1 LQEVNVLRSISATQ
15 ARIHF
20 GEVMR
25 MAQETPV
32 IVERDGKPEIV
43 ILSKQAYDSLVQAG
57 PRRGA
62 RALLAQAHELVRLET
77 AGRRL
82 PDPAQVLAQVREERE
97 SYGDDSLH

>member
-1 LQEVNVLRSISATQ
+1 MTRSISATQ

-43 ILSKQAYDSLVQAG
+43 ILSKQAYGSLLQG
-57 PRRGA
+57 EPHPSA
-62 RALLAQAHELVRLET
+62 RALLAQAHELVRSET

-97 SYGDDSLH
+97 AYGDDPVH